1 LTAPCANPEGEYP
14 CSRTPPFAHPSA
26 PRRSAKCRNRRTNR
40 LSLSITH
47 LPSDADHGGRHAVS
61 AKQRDFWRERTCG
74 VCLSCPK
81 RHVPTYKF
89 LAMAVGRSWDLS
101 TRRNFRLGV
110 RREHTLS
117 AEAITDAKV
126 VVVSSAAPSRRWL
139 GATGDLLGRPF
150 GCRSMCGIAANLTP
164 ALAFSVSAKKVS
176 AVGSRPGRR

>member
-1 LTAPCANPEGEYP
+1 MTAPCGNPEGEYP
-14 CSRTPPFAHPSA
+14 CSRTPPFAHPST

-47 LPSDADHGGRHAVS
+47 LPSDADHGRRHAVS

-117 AEAITDAKV
+117 AEAVTDAKV
-126 VVVSSAAPSRRWL
+126 VVGQARRRH
-139 GATGDLLGRPF
+139 GAGWARPAICFELFALTGRELQRMQDRVLL
-150 GCRSMCGIAANLTP
+150 L
-164 ALAFSVSAKKVS
+164 VKKAHERV
-176 AVGSRPGRR
+176 RKLCP